1 MLDGEPIDPSAVDS
15 ATRRILA
22 RTEVPLVSLD
32 TSIELA
38 RPFARNLEAA
48 LELAAEW
55 GVPTVRVFGGSA
67 EAPDDIALRLDKT
80 LGAAEELG
88 ITVALETHDAFAS
101 AVLVADLLRRVES
114 PSFGAVWDV
123 HHPYRVGES
132 PEDVVRALGSHIRL
146 VHVKDARRRGDDW
159 QLVPLGEGEVP
170 VRESLAALDATGY
183 DGWLTVEWEKRW
195 HPELAEPED
204 ALPRE
209 LETLMRW
216 RTPRLKGGVWDSPAG
231 REDP

>member
-1 MLDGEPIDPSAVDS
+1 
-15 ATRRILA
+15 
-22 RTEVPLVSLD
+22 
-32 TSIELA
+32 
-38 RPFARNLEAA
+38 
-48 LELAAEW
+48 
-55 GVPTVRVFGGSA
+55 
-67 EAPDDIALRLDKT
+67 
-80 LGAAEELG
+80 
-88 ITVALETHDAFAS
+88 
-101 AVLVADLLRRVES
+101 
-114 PSFGAVWDV
+114 
-123 HHPYRVGES
+123 
-132 PEDVVRALGSHIRL
+132 
-146 VHVKDARRRGDDW
+146 
-159 QLVPLGEGEVP
+159 VP